1 MRDQKYFEDFTLG
14 ERWASPS
21 RTLND
26 AHFMA
31 FAMLTGDDHPI
42 HYDDVYAA
50 THPFGK
56 RVAHGL
62 LMASITALGGSE
74 ISSQLA
80 ETVVAFVS
88 QQTTFKRPGLI
99 GDTVQPRFEVTEVE
113 RKRGG
118 KGLVRIR
125 VTVVNSDG
133 EELLEGEHAYLIR
146 TREEDSEA

>member
-1 MRDQKYFEDFTLG
+1 VRRERFFEDFELG
-14 ERWASPS
+14 ETWESPS

-62 LMASITALGGSE
+62 LVASLTALGGSE
-74 ISSQLA
+74 ISAELSDSVLA
-80 ETVVAFVS
+80 FAGQSTR
-88 QQTTFKRPGLI
+88 FKKPALI
-99 GDTVQPRFEVTEVE
+99 GDTVQPRFEVTELTP
-113 RKRGG
+113 KSGD
-118 KGLVRIR
+118 KGLVKIR
-125 VTVVNSDG
+125 VTIVDSDG
-133 EELLEGEHAYLIR
+133 EELLEGEHVYLIKC
-146 TREEDSEA
+146 REWKPA